1 MKIAFSMANML
12 GGGAE
17 RVVSELANSFVEQGH
32 DVSIIVMKASEC
44 VYPLKAQVKL
54 VDLSAKD
61 KGIFSRVRALRQC
74 IKKNRYDVVIS
85 FLTSTNIETLLAMVG
100 LGIPTVISERNNPYI
115 LPEGKIYRFLRSVT
129 YPLAKGY
136 VFQTPDAQAFFSK
149 RIQKKSVVIMNP
161 INPQLP
167 AVYSGERE
175 KRVVNVGRLVPQ
187 KNHRMFIDAFREFS
201 KSHPDYI
208 AEIYGEGPL
217 EKELLDYIRSS
228 GMETKVFLRGF
239 CKDVLSEIA
248 SSAMFVMSSDY
259 EGMSNALIEA
269 VGMGIP
275 CISTDHP
282 IGGARLTIQDGV
294 SGFLVPVGDT
304 YKLTEKMSNIADDP
318 ELASKFS
325 KQGVLL
331 RNKLSIKEIAKSW
344 IEYIEKVRKGNK
356 L

>member
-1 MKIAFSMANML
+1 MKIAFSVGYMH

-17 RVVSELANSFVEQGH
+17 RVVSELVNFFAEQGH
-32 DVSIIVMKASEC
+32 DVSILVTKNSNC
-44 VYPLKAQVKL
+44 VYSLDNKVNFI
-54 VDLSAKD
+54 DLAINKC
-61 KGIFSRVRALRQC
+61 GIVSRLRALRAC
-74 IKKNRYDVVIS
+74 IKKNGYDVVIS
-85 FLTSTNIETLLAMVG
+85 FLTGANIETLLATVG
-100 LGIPTVISERNNPYI
+100 LRVPVVISERNNPFVD
-115 LPEGKIYRFLRSVT
+115 PNEKIYRFLRTVT

-149 RIQKKSVVIMNP
+149 RIRKKSVVIMNP
-161 INPQLP
+161 INPKLP

-187 KNHRMFIDAFREFS
+187 KNQRMFIDAFREFS

-239 CKDVLSEIA
+239 CKDVLSEIT
-248 SSAMFVMSSDY
+248 SAAVFVMSSDY

-356 L
+356 S

>member
-17 RVVSELANSFVEQGH
+17 RVVSELVNSFVEQGH
-32 DVSIIVMKASEC
+32 DVSIIVVKASEC

-61 KGIFSRVRALRQC
+61 KGILSRICALRQC

-161 INPQLP
+161 IKSQLP

-187 KNHRMFIDAFREFS
+187 KNHRMFIDAFCEFS

-217 EKELLDYIRSS
+217 DKELLDYIRSS

-248 SSAMFVMSSDY
+248 SAAMFIMSSDY

-325 KQGVLL
+325 KQGVSL
-331 RNKLSIKEIAKSW
+331 RNKLSIQEIAKSW

-356 L
+356 S

>member
-17 RVVSELANSFVEQGH
+17 RVVSELANSFSEQGH
-32 DVSIIVMKASEC
+32 DVSIMVAKAPEC
-44 VYPLKAQVKL
+44 VYPLKDGVKL

-74 IKKNRYDVVIS
+74 IKANCYDIVIS
-85 FLTSTNIETLLAMVG
+85 FLTGTNIETILATRMLKTPV
-100 LGIPTVISERNNPYI
+100 VISERNNPYVD
-115 LPEGKIYRFLRSVT
+115 PKSKINRFLRT
-129 YPLAKGY
+129 ILYPFATGY
-136 VFQTPDAQAFFSK
+136 VFQTPDAQGFFNK

-167 AVYSGERE
+167 AVYIGERE

-208 AEIYGEGPL
+208 AEIFGEGPL

-239 CKDVLSEIA
+239 CKDVLSEITSA
-248 SSAMFVMSSDY
+248 AMFVMSSDY

-304 YKLTEKMSNIADDP
+304 CALIEKMT
-318 ELASKFS
+318 ELADNKILADNFS
-325 KQGVLL
+325 NMGVSL
-331 RNKLSIKEIAKSW
+331 RNKLSIQEIAKSW
-344 IEYIEKVRKGNK
+344 TEYIEKVRKGNK
-356 L
+356 S